1 MAKLVGSY
9 SIRNL
14 IQSTEFLLD
23 ITRTLNDEI
32 IELEKNRDEVR
43 KQQKEATKQGLLVKK
58 MTSFMS
64 EELARIE
71 QKNSGKNKDSSSSP
85 KIPTNIEKLTETEN
99 KLRVLRERLTN
110 FIEGDNI
117 ESLKAADNSLSIELK
132 QYESFLLSLTTALNE
147 KISNL
152 EKISSRIIAEKRESE
167 QQKILLKEMVDL
179 FSEEIVDLEQS
190 LTELQQ

>member
-23 ITRTLNDEI
+23 ITRTLNNEI
-32 IELEKNRDEVR
+32 IELEKNRDEVTN
-43 KQQKEATKQGLLVKK
+43 QQKEAIRQGLLVKK

-71 QKNSGKNKDSSSSP
+71 QKNSDNNSSLSP
-85 KIPTNIEKLTETEN
+85 KIPTNIEKLTRTEN

-110 FIEGDNI
+110 FIEGDNS
-117 ESLKAADNSLSIELK
+117 ESLKTVDNSLSIELK
-132 QYESFLLSLTTALNE
+132 QYESFLLSYYSA
-147 KISNL
+147 
-152 EKISSRIIAEKRESE
+152 
-167 QQKILLKEMVDL
+167 
-179 FSEEIVDLEQS
+179 
-190 LTELQQ
+190 

>member
-23 ITRTLNDEI
+23 ITRTLNNEI
-32 IELEKNRDEVR
+32 IELEKNRDEVTN
-43 KQQKEATKQGLLVKK
+43 QQKEAIRQGLLVKK

-71 QKNSGKNKDSSSSP
+71 QKNSDNNLSLSP
-85 KIPTNIEKLTETEN
+85 KIPTNIEKLTKTEN

-110 FIEGDNI
+110 FIEGDNT
-117 ESLKAADNSLSIELK
+117 ETLRAVDNSLSIELK
-132 QYESFLLSLTTALNE
+132 QYETFLLSLTTTLNE
-147 KISNL
+147 KISGL

-179 FSEEIVDLEQS
+179 FSEEIEDLEQTLS
-190 LTELQQ
+190 ELKQ

>member
-14 IQSTEFLLD
+14 IESTEFLLD
-23 ITRTLNDEI
+23 ITRTLNNEI
-32 IELEKNRDEVR
+32 IELEKNRDEVTN
-43 KQQKEATKQGLLVKK
+43 QQKEAIRQGLLVKK

-71 QKNSGKNKDSSSSP
+71 QKNSDNNSSLSP
-85 KIPTNIEKLTETEN
+85 KIPTNIEKLTQTEN

-110 FIEGDNI
+110 FIEGDNT
-117 ESLKAADNSLSIELK
+117 ESLRAVDNSLSIELK
-132 QYESFLLSLTTALNE
+132 QYETFLLSLTTTLNE
-147 KISNL
+147 KISSL

-179 FSEEIVDLEQS
+179 FSEEIEDLEQTLS
-190 LTELQQ
+190 ELKQ

>member
-23 ITRTLNDEI
+23 ITRTLNNEI
-32 IELEKNRDEVR
+32 IELEKNRDEVTN
-43 KQQKEATKQGLLVKK
+43 QQKEAIRQGLLVKK

-71 QKNSGKNKDSSSSP
+71 QKNSDNNSSLSP
-85 KIPTNIEKLTETEN
+85 KIPTNIEKLTKTEN

-110 FIEGDNI
+110 FIEGDNT
-117 ESLKAADNSLSIELK
+117 ETLRAVDNSLSIELK
-132 QYESFLLSLTTALNE
+132 QYETFLLSLTTTLNE
-147 KISNL
+147 KISSL

-179 FSEEIVDLEQS
+179 FSEEIEDLEQTLS
-190 LTELQQ
+190 ELKQ

>member
-23 ITRTLNDEI
+23 ITRTLNNEI
-32 IELEKNRDEVR
+32 IELEKNRDEVTN
-43 KQQKEATKQGLLVKK
+43 QQKEAIRQGLLVKK

-71 QKNSGKNKDSSSSP
+71 QKNSDNNSSLSP
-85 KIPTNIEKLTETEN
+85 KIPTNIEKLTKTEN

-110 FIEGDNI
+110 FIEGDNT
-117 ESLKAADNSLSIELK
+117 ETLKAVDNSLSIELK
-132 QYESFLLSLTTALNE
+132 QYETFLLSLTTTLNE
-147 KISNL
+147 KISGL

-179 FSEEIVDLEQS
+179 FSEEIEDLEQTLS
-190 LTELQQ
+190 ELKQ